1 MQVTLVFVISNK
13 VQCCKQNK
21 TKQNKTKQNKTKQ
34 NKTKQ
39 NKTKKLNPAMFVV
52 CGQEYQKSL
61 KSPFQLY
68 EPTSLVYPGVNH
80 PGKLKEKKRFSRNI
94 YISINFFF

>member
-1 MQVTLVFVISNK
+1 
-13 VQCCKQNK
+13 
-21 TKQNKTKQNKTKQ
+21 
-34 NKTKQ
+34 
-39 NKTKKLNPAMFVV
+39 MFVV

-94 YISINFFF
+94 YISINFFFLSRTYFVERSTQSIEELARQLDQLD